1 MAACKKYKIFCDHN
15 GLFEQFLGFHCNMR
29 RQTVH
34 LCIVLPS
41 LGSTDGRRRSHS
53 PSPLSHTYLL
63 MYILRYH
70 SRFFVQDEHETT
82 YASK

>member
-15 GLFEQFLGFHCNMR
+15 GLFEQFLGFHRNMR

-53 PSPLSHTYLL
+53 PSPLTYIPTYVHT
-63 MYILRYH
+63 
-70 SRFFVQDEHETT
+70 
-82 YASK
+82 